1 MRFPCL
7 VGEVGAKRREGDSPL
22 AKYLALCSPSRT
34 LPHKDPKRGE
44 GAHRPRGTISAPK
57 VYSITSAT
65 TFLPRNDA
73 VEPIASTNGI
83 ASAQIAAS
91 SA

>member
-1 MRFPCL
+1 MKCL
-7 VGEVGAKRREGDSPL
+7 LL
-22 AKYLALCSPSRT
+22 AP
-34 LPHKDPKRGE
+34 PPKPTPTRGE
-44 GAHRPRGTISAPK
+44 GTHRPHGTILAHQSCATPLGLG
-57 VYSITSAT
+57 YSITSAT